1 MSQFVFP
8 PLTAN
13 LDSEGENG
21 GSLPSKQ
28 LIIGGYDGAN
38 VRAIKV
44 DSSGELQVDV
54 GSITPGT
61 GATDLGKAIQSAQG
75 TTDTGVAALVVRND
89 TLADLSGADGD
100 YSPLQVNATGA
111 LYTSLATSLPA
122 GSNAIGKLAANSGV
136 DIGDVDVTSL
146 PSIPAGTNSIG
157 TVILGAGT
165 AAIGKLTANSGVDI
179 GDVDVTSLPSLPA
192 GTNAIGKLVANS
204 GVDIGDVDVTSIIP
218 GVGATNLGKAIQS
231 AQGTTDTGV
240 PALVVRNDT
249 LADLSGADGD
259 YAPLQVNAAGALYVE
274 VKTSALPSG
283 AATEA
288 KQDTIET
295 TLTAI
300 ETDADTIA
308 GAVSGTEMQVDV
320 VASLPA
326 GSNNI
331 GDVDI
336 ASALPAGTN
345 SIGTVILGAGTAAI
359 GKLTANSGVDI
370 GDVDVTSLPAL
381 PAGSNTIGKVDVN
394 AIAPV
399 DFLDS
404 GLVNTGTA
412 NIAATGTTVVSSL
425 AAACTEI
432 EIQEDIGEFMSIRV
446 GGTVKAYLPLGG
458 GRVKVSLAATDAVQ
472 LYSETGTAISS
483 GKIAINLLG

>member
-13 LDSEGENG
+13 LNSEASNG
-21 GSLPSKQ
+21 GSLPSSV
-28 LIIGGYDGAN
+28 LVVAGYDGAN
-38 VRAIKV
+38 VRAIKTDSTGEVAV
-44 DSSGELQVDV
+44 DVSSSALPSGAATSALQTAGNNLLTTIDADTSSLAGAISGTEMQVD
-54 GSITPGT
+54 I
-61 GATDLGKAIQSAQG
+61 
-75 TTDTGVAALVVRND
+75 VA
-89 TLADLSGADGD
+89 
-100 YSPLQVNATGA
+100 
-111 LYTSLATSLPA
+111 SLPA
-122 GSNAIGKLAANSGV
+122 GTNN
-136 DIGDVDVTSL
+136 IGDVDIASAL
-146 PSIPAGTNSIG
+146 PAGTNNIGDVDIASALPAGTNSIG

-165 AAIGKLTANSGVDI
+165 AAIGKL
-179 GDVDVTSLPSLPA
+179 
-192 GTNAIGKLVANS
+192 VAND
-204 GVDIGDVDVTSIIP
+204 GVDIGDVDVTSIVP
-218 GVGATNLGKAIQS
+218 GTGATNLGKAIQS

-259 YAPLQVNAAGALYVE
+259 YAPLQVNASGALYTE

-288 KQDTIET
+288 KQDVIET
-295 TLTAI
+295 TLNSI
-300 ETDADTIA
+300 EGDTSSLA
-308 GAVSGTEMQVDV
+308 GAVSGTEVQVDV

-326 GSNNI
+326 GTNNIGDVDIASALPAGTNNI

-345 SIGTVILGAGTAAI
+345 SIGTVVLGAGSASI
-359 GKLTANSGVDI
+359 GKLT
-370 GDVDVTSLPAL
+370 
-381 PAGSNTIGKVDVN
+381 

-404 GLVNTGTA
+404 GLIDTSTA
-412 NIAATGTTVVSSL
+412 AIASTGTTVVSSL

-432 EIQEDIGEFMSIRV
+432 EIQEDIGEFMTLRV
-446 GGTVKAYLPLGG
+446 GGTIKAFLPLGG

-472 LYSETGTAISS
+472 LFSETGGYISN
-483 GKIAINLLG
+483 GKIAINFLG

>member
-13 LDSEGENG
+13 LNSEASNG
-21 GSLPSKQ
+21 GSLPSSV
-28 LIIGGYDGAN
+28 LVVAGYDGAN
-38 VRAIKV
+38 VRAIKT
-44 DSSGELQVDV
+44 DSTGEIAVDV
-54 GSITPGT
+54 SSIGT
-61 GATDLGKAIQSAQG
+61 VTVTGTVAVSAIAGA
-75 TTDTGVAALVVRND
+75 
-89 TLADLSGADGD
+89 
-100 YSPLQVNATGA
+100 
-111 LYTSLATSLPA
+111 LPA
-122 GSNAIGKLAANSGV
+122 GTNN
-136 DIGDVDVTSL
+136 IGDVDIASAL
-146 PSIPAGTNSIG
+146 PAGTNNIGDVDIASALPAGTNSIG

-165 AAIGKLTANSGVDI
+165 AAIGKL
-179 GDVDVTSLPSLPA
+179 
-192 GTNAIGKLVANS
+192 VAND
-204 GVDIGDVDVTSIIP
+204 GVDIGDVDVTSIVP
-218 GVGATNLGKAIQS
+218 GTGATNLGKAIQS

-259 YAPLQVNAAGALYVE
+259 YAPLQVNASGALYTE

-288 KQDTIET
+288 KQDVIET
-295 TLTAI
+295 TLNSI
-300 ETDADTIA
+300 EGDTSSLA
-308 GAVSGTEMQVDV
+308 GAVSGTEVQVDV

-326 GSNNI
+326 GTNNI

-359 GKLTANSGVDI
+359 GKLSANSGVDI

-404 GLVNTGTA
+404 GLVDTSTA
-412 NIAATGTTVVSSL
+412 NIASTGTTVVSSL

-432 EIQEDIGEFMSIRV
+432 EIQEDIGEFMSLRV
-446 GGTVKAYLPLGG
+446 GGAIKAYLPLGG

-472 LYSETGTAISS
+472 LYSETGTAISN
-483 GKIAINLLG
+483 GKIAINFLG

>member
-13 LDSEGENG
+13 LDSEASNG

-28 LIIGGYDGAN
+28 IIIGGYDGAN

-44 DSSGELQVDV
+44 DSSGELQVDI
-54 GSITPGT
+54 GSIVPGT
-61 GATDLGKAIQSAQG
+61 GATSLGKAIQSAQG
-75 TTDTGVAALVVRND
+75 ATDTGVAALVVRND

-146 PSIPAGTNSIG
+146 P
-157 TVILGAGT
+157 
-165 AAIGKLTANSGVDI
+165 
-179 GDVDVTSLPSLPA
+179 
-192 GTNAIGKLVANS
+192 
-204 GVDIGDVDVTSIIP
+204 
-218 GVGATNLGKAIQS
+218 
-231 AQGTTDTGV
+231 
-240 PALVVRNDT
+240 
-249 LADLSGADGD
+249 
-259 YAPLQVNAAGALYVE
+259 
-274 VKTSALPSG
+274 
-283 AATEA
+283 
-288 KQDTIET
+288 
-295 TLTAI
+295 
-300 ETDADTIA
+300 
-308 GAVSGTEMQVDV
+308 
-320 VASLPA
+320 
-326 GSNNI
+326 
-331 GDVDI
+331 
-336 ASALPAGTN
+336 ALPAGTN

-370 GDVDVTSLPAL
+370 GDVDVTSLPSIPAGTNSIGTVILGAGTAAIGKLAANSGVDIGDVDVTSLPAL
-381 PAGSNTIGKVDVN
+381 PAGTNSIGTVILGAGTAAFGKLSANSGVDIGDVDVTSLPALPSGTNTIGKVDVN

-404 GLVNTGTA
+404 GVVDSSTA
-412 NIAATGTTVVSSL
+412 NIISTGTTGTVVVADL

-432 EIQEDIGEFMSIRV
+432 EIQEDIGEFMSLRV

-483 GKIAINLLG
+483 GKIAINFLG

>member
-13 LDSEGENG
+13 LNSEASNG
-21 GSLPSKQ
+21 GSLPSSV
-28 LIIGGYDGAN
+28 LVVAGYDGAN
-38 VRAIKV
+38 VRAIKTDSTGEVAV
-44 DSSGELQVDV
+44 DVSSSALPSGAATSALQTAGNNLLTTIDADTSSLAGAISGTEMQVD
-54 GSITPGT
+54 I
-61 GATDLGKAIQSAQG
+61 
-75 TTDTGVAALVVRND
+75 VA
-89 TLADLSGADGD
+89 
-100 YSPLQVNATGA
+100 
-111 LYTSLATSLPA
+111 SLPA
-122 GSNAIGKLAANSGV
+122 GTNN
-136 DIGDVDVTSL
+136 IGDVDIASAL
-146 PSIPAGTNSIG
+146 PAGTNNIGDVDIASALPAGTNSIG

-165 AAIGKLTANSGVDI
+165 AAIGKL
-179 GDVDVTSLPSLPA
+179 
-192 GTNAIGKLVANS
+192 VAND
-204 GVDIGDVDVTSIIP
+204 GVDIGDVDVTSIVP
-218 GVGATNLGKAIQS
+218 GTGATNLGKAIQS

-259 YAPLQVNAAGALYVE
+259 YAPLQVNASGALYTE

-288 KQDTIET
+288 KQDVIET
-295 TLTAI
+295 TLNSI
-300 ETDADTIA
+300 EGDTSSLA
-308 GAVSGTEMQVDV
+308 GAVSGTEVQVDV

-326 GSNNI
+326 GTNNIGDVDIASALPAGTNNI

-345 SIGTVILGAGTAAI
+345 SIGTVVLGAGSASI
-359 GKLTANSGVDI
+359 GKLT
-370 GDVDVTSLPAL
+370 
-381 PAGSNTIGKVDVN
+381 

-404 GLVNTGTA
+404 GLVDTSTA
-412 NIAATGTTVVSSL
+412 NIASTGTTVVSSL

-432 EIQEDIGEFMSIRV
+432 EIQEDIGEFMSLRV
-446 GGTVKAYLPLGG
+446 GGTGKAFLPLGG

-472 LYSETGTAISS
+472 LFSETGGNISN
-483 GKIAINLLG
+483 GKIAINFLG

>member
-13 LDSEGENG
+13 LDSEAANG

-89 TLADLSGADGD
+89 TLADLAGSDHD
-100 YSPLQVNATGA
+100 YAPLQVNATGA
-111 LYTSLATSLPA
+111 LYTSLATALPA
-122 GSNAIGKLAANSGV
+122 GSNAIGKLAANSGVDIGDVDVTSLPALPAGTNSIGTVILGAGTAAFGKLSANSGV

-165 AAIGKLTANSGVDI
+165 AAIGKLAANSGVDI
-179 GDVDVTSLPSLPA
+179 GDVDVTSLP
-192 GTNAIGKLVANS
+192 
-204 GVDIGDVDVTSIIP
+204 
-218 GVGATNLGKAIQS
+218 
-231 AQGTTDTGV
+231 
-240 PALVVRNDT
+240 
-249 LADLSGADGD
+249 
-259 YAPLQVNAAGALYVE
+259 
-274 VKTSALPSG
+274 
-283 AATEA
+283 
-288 KQDTIET
+288 
-295 TLTAI
+295 
-300 ETDADTIA
+300 
-308 GAVSGTEMQVDV
+308 
-320 VASLPA
+320 
-326 GSNNI
+326 
-331 GDVDI
+331 
-336 ASALPAGTN
+336 ALPAGTN

-359 GKLTANSGVDI
+359 GKLAANSGVDIGDVTLNAGTAEIGKLAAGTASIGTVGLNAGSNAIGKLAANSGVDI

-381 PAGSNTIGKVDVN
+381 PAGTNTIGKVDVN
-394 AIAPV
+394 ALAPV

-412 NIAATGTTVVSSL
+412 NIAATGTVVVSSL
-425 AAACTEI
+425 AAACNEI
-432 EIQEDIGEFMSIRV
+432 EIQEDIGEFMSMRV

-458 GRVKVSLAATDAVQ
+458 GRVKVTLAATDAVQ
-472 LYSETGTAISS
+472 LYSETGTAIAS
-483 GKIAINLLG
+483 GKIAINFLG

>member
-13 LDSEGENG
+13 LNSEATNG
-21 GSLPSKQ
+21 GSIPSSV
-28 LIIGGYDGAN
+28 LVVAGYDGAN
-38 VRAIKV
+38 VRAIKTDSTGEVAV
-44 DSSGELQVDV
+44 DVSSSALPSGAATSALQTAGNNLLTTIDADTSSLAGAISGTEMQVD
-54 GSITPGT
+54 I
-61 GATDLGKAIQSAQG
+61 
-75 TTDTGVAALVVRND
+75 VA
-89 TLADLSGADGD
+89 
-100 YSPLQVNATGA
+100 
-111 LYTSLATSLPA
+111 SLPA
-122 GSNAIGKLAANSGV
+122 GTNN
-136 DIGDVDVTSL
+136 IGDVDIASAL
-146 PSIPAGTNSIG
+146 PAGTNNIGDVDIASALPAGTNSIG

-165 AAIGKLTANSGVDI
+165 AAIGKL
-179 GDVDVTSLPSLPA
+179 
-192 GTNAIGKLVANS
+192 VAND

-218 GVGATNLGKAIQS
+218 GTGATNLGKAIQS

-259 YAPLQVNAAGALYVE
+259 YAPLQVNASGALYTE

-288 KQDTIET
+288 KQDVIET
-295 TLTAI
+295 TLNSI
-300 ETDADTIA
+300 EGDTSSLA

-326 GSNNI
+326 GTNAIGKLAANSGVDIGDVDVTSLPSLPAGTNNI

-345 SIGTVILGAGTAAI
+345 SIGTVVLGAGSASI
-359 GKLTANSGVDI
+359 GKLT
-370 GDVDVTSLPAL
+370 
-381 PAGSNTIGKVDVN
+381 

-404 GLVNTGTA
+404 GLVDTSTA
-412 NIAATGTTVVSSL
+412 NIASTGTTVVSSL

-432 EIQEDIGEFMSIRV
+432 EIQEDIGEFMSLRV
-446 GGTVKAYLPLGG
+446 GGTVKAFLPLGG
-458 GRVKVSLAATDAVQ
+458 GRVKVSLSATDAVQ
-472 LYSETGTAISS
+472 LFSETGTAISS
-483 GKIAINLLG
+483 GKIAINFLG

>member
-13 LDSEGENG
+13 LNSEAANG
-21 GSLPSKQ
+21 ASLPSSV
-28 LIIGGYDGAN
+28 LVVAGYDGAN
-38 VRAIKV
+38 VRAIKTDSTGEVAV
-44 DSSGELQVDV
+44 DVASSALPSGAATSALQTAGNNLLTTIDADTSSLAGAISGTEMQVD
-54 GSITPGT
+54 I
-61 GATDLGKAIQSAQG
+61 
-75 TTDTGVAALVVRND
+75 VA
-89 TLADLSGADGD
+89 
-100 YSPLQVNATGA
+100 
-111 LYTSLATSLPA
+111 SLPA
-122 GSNAIGKLAANSGV
+122 GTNN
-136 DIGDVDVTSL
+136 IGDVDIASAL
-146 PSIPAGTNSIG
+146 PAGTNNIGDVDIASALPAGTNSIG

-165 AAIGKLTANSGVDI
+165 AAIGKL
-179 GDVDVTSLPSLPA
+179 
-192 GTNAIGKLVANS
+192 VAND
-204 GVDIGDVDVTSIIP
+204 GVDIGDVDVTSIVP

-259 YAPLQVNAAGALYVE
+259 YAPLQVNASGALYTE

-288 KQDTIET
+288 KQDVIET
-295 TLTAI
+295 TLNSI
-300 ETDADTIA
+300 EGDTSSLA
-308 GAVSGTEMQVDV
+308 GAVSGTEVQVDV

-326 GSNNI
+326 GTNNIGDVDIASALPAGTNNI

-345 SIGTVILGAGTAAI
+345 SIGTVVLGAGSASI
-359 GKLTANSGVDI
+359 GKLT
-370 GDVDVTSLPAL
+370 
-381 PAGSNTIGKVDVN
+381 

-404 GLVNTGTA
+404 GLVDTSTA
-412 NIAATGTTVVSSL
+412 NIASTGTTGVSSL

-432 EIQEDIGEFMSIRV
+432 EIQEDIGEFMSLRV
-446 GGTVKAYLPLGG
+446 GGTVKAFLPLGG

-472 LYSETGTAISS
+472 LFSETGTAIAS
-483 GKIAINLLG
+483 GKIAINFLG